1 MNPGL
6 MDEEKNFL
14 GGAFATLSA
23 EMCGHLSFNTCYKLS
38 LRGMVK
44 TNSSQN
50 SYS

>member
-6 MDEEKNFL
+6 VDEEKNFL
-14 GGAFATLSA
+14 SEAFATLSA
-23 EMCGHLSFNTCYKLS
+23 EMCGHLIFNTYYQLVK
-38 LRGMVK
+38 GMMK

>member
-14 GGAFATLSA
+14 SEAFATLSA
-23 EMCGHLSFNTCYKLS
+23 EMCGHLSFNTYYQLVK
-38 LRGMVK
+38 GMMK

-50 SYS
+50 FFP

>member
-14 GGAFATLSA
+14 SGDFATLSA
-23 EMCGHLSFNTCYKLS
+23 EIRGHLSFNTCYQLVK
-38 LRGMVK
+38 GMMK